1 MPRDKLKKMSHTSL
15 SRKEAIDRAIAM
27 AEAALR
33 ECDEHGLIYAAIDL
47 SSALDK
53 LQAHRDGSDS

>member
-1 MPRDKLKKMSHTSL
+1 MSHTSL

-53 LQAHRDGSDS
+53 LHAHRDGSDA